1 MNVAELKFIM
11 NGALRQ
17 EGLQERKLVPK
28 RPKVWSLP
36 GGDILRFFWP
46 HTYRK
51 PWGFVY
57 SGSIGVEI
65 PSLRQWLR
73 QHKPGNQV
81 GIFHTC
87 FVGYLII
94 NEDILGEFMV
104 EHGEPVPSDL
114 WAGLLKDRLE
124 KVPSSLTDLI
134 AAYQRNKEE
143 LGWLAHPHDRHAWEF
158 LLKWFED
165 PDPSLHVPQMLPN
178 GRII

>member
-1 MNVAELKFIM
+1 
-11 NGALRQ
+11 
-17 EGLQERKLVPK
+17 
-28 RPKVWSLP
+28 VWSLP
-36 GGDILRFFWP
+36 EGDIIRFFWP
-46 HTYRK
+46 HAYRR
-51 PWGFVY
+51 PWGFAY

-65 PSLRQWLR
+65 PSLRQWLL

-87 FVGYLII
+87 FVSYLII

-104 EHGEPVPSDL
+104 EHDKPVPSDL

-124 KVPSSLTDLI
+124 KLPSTLVDLV

-143 LGWLAHPHDRHAWEF
+143 IGWLAHPYDRHAWEF
-158 LLKWFED
+158 LLKWFKD
-165 PDPSLHVPQMLPN
+165 PDPSLHVPRMLPN